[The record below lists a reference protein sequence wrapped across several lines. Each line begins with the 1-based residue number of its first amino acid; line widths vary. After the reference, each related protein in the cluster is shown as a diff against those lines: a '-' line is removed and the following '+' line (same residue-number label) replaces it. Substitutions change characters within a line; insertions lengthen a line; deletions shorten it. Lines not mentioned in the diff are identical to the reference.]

1 MKNTPPLKRLEGV
14 YMVGVS
20 LGYVPVEVR
29 FIFLNWTC
37 GTVIVCTIRL
47 RLFEVID
54 SINQNL
60 SIQPKTCN
68 S

>member
-1 MKNTPPLKRLEGV
+1 
-14 YMVGVS
+14 MVGVS